1 MVTKFILDPIMRILK
16 IVVTGTVLL
25 LAACA
30 EPQSQSVLSMTK
42 VLASEST
49 NLSIVEC
56 SLGIKMLDDKGNS
69 YQDTSGICVNE
80 MNLRLKSGTMTQ
92 AELEID
98 KNRAQNEIA
107 QYQQQLA
114 IAAANDR
121 DERKEQADRQNAFQI
136 RNAICQNRIGGC
148 NY

>member
-56 SLGIKMLDDKGNS
+56 SLGIKMLDDKE
-69 YQDTSGICVNE
+69 THI
-80 MNLRLKSGTMTQ
+80 RIQ
-92 AELEID
+92 A
-98 KNRAQNEIA
+98 
-107 QYQQQLA
+107 
-114 IAAANDR
+114 
-121 DERKEQADRQNAFQI
+121 AFVLMK
-136 RNAICQNRIGGC
+136 
-148 NY
+148 

>member
-1 MVTKFILDPIMRILK
+1 MVTNFILEPIMRILK

-30 EPQSQSVLSMTK
+30 ETQSQPVLSMTK

-49 NLSIVEC
+49 NLSLVEC
-56 SLGIKMLDDKGNS
+56 SLGITMLDDKGNS

-121 DERKEQADRQNAFQI
+121 EERKEQADRQNAFQI

>member
-114 IAAANDR
+114 IAANDR
-121 DERKEQADRQNAFQI
+121 EERKEQADRQNAFQI

>member
-1 MVTKFILDPIMRILK
+1 MRILK

-121 DERKEQADRQNAFQI
+121 EERTGRQAKRLSDKERDMPKQNWRLQLLTLNQTFWYQ
-136 RNAICQNRIGGC
+136 
-148 NY
+148 